1 MTPASSS
8 RLIEM
13 QGVGKV
19 YRSESIEYWA
29 LQEVDLTVERGEYA
43 AIMGPSGSGKSTLLQ
58 IIGLLDVPDAGIYRL
73 DGSEVQSLVDDQ
85 RAALRNR
92 KIGFIFQ
99 SFFLLPRYTALRN
112 VSLPLIYR
120 GTSPAE
126 RETLA
131 QAALRQVG
139 LGDRMQHLPRQLSGG
154 QQQRVAIAR
163 ALVQDPELLLAD
175 EPTGNLDS
183 RASAEIME
191 ILDHLNRE
199 GRTVIVVTHDPEVAK
214 HTRRVIRVHGGRIVN

>member
-120 GTSPAE
+120 GTAPAE
-126 RETLA
+126 ENGRLRE
-131 QAALRQVG
+131 VC
-139 LGDRMQHLPRQLSGG
+139 
-154 QQQRVAIAR
+154 
-163 ALVQDPELLLAD
+163 
-175 EPTGNLDS
+175 
-183 RASAEIME
+183 
-191 ILDHLNRE
+191 
-199 GRTVIVVTHDPEVAK
+199 
-214 HTRRVIRVHGGRIVN
+214 RRPG